1 MRQKQPL
8 PADAPAEVTEVATQ
22 EVVPQAP
29 KAEQKSTV
37 KPSQKGNVYKS
48 PSGNTIEDF

>member
-8 PADAPAEVTEVATQ
+8 QAEVPAKVTEVATE
-22 EVVPQAP
+22 EVVPQPAKAEP
-29 KAEQKSTV
+29 KATVKPTQKSTV
-37 KPSQKGNVYKS
+37 TKM

>member
-8 PADAPAEVTEVATQ
+8 QAEVPAEVTEVTTE
-22 EVVPQAP
+22 EVVPQTSKAEP
-29 KAEQKSTV
+29 KATV
-37 KPSQKGNVYKS
+37 KPSQKGNIKKL

>member
-8 PADAPAEVTEVATQ
+8 PADATAQVTQWTTE
-22 EVVPQAP
+22 EVVPEKP

-37 KPSQKGNVYKS
+37 KPTQKGNVYKS